1 MDLKVAKNWCKM
13 FSVDERVSRQRR
25 TDVMA
30 IEKIES
36 VSHQIEITAIANKT
50 LLVCDGYLC
59 LNIGRKCE
67 NNYLRSFDNFGL
79 IVQLDYNLCEC
90 EFKHQNSTI
99 PMYLRIKI

>member
-59 LNIGRKCE
+59 LNIGGKCE

-79 IVQLDYNLCEC
+79 IVQLDYKLCEC
-90 EFKHQNSTI
+90 EFEYRNSTI
-99 PMYLRIKI
+99 LMYSRINI

>member
-1 MDLKVAKNWCKM
+1 MDLKVTKNWCKM

-25 TDVMA
+25 ADVMA

-59 LNIGRKCE
+59 LSSGGK
-67 NNYLRSFDNFGL
+67 
-79 IVQLDYNLCEC
+79 
-90 EFKHQNSTI
+90 
-99 PMYLRIKI
+99 

>member
-25 TDVMA
+25 TNVMA
-30 IEKIES
+30 IEKIKS

-59 LNIGRKCE
+59 LSTCGKCE
-67 NNYLRSFDNFGL
+67 NNYSRSFDNFGL

-90 EFKHQNSTI
+90 EFEHRNSTI
-99 PMYLRIKI
+99 PMYLKINI